1 MIEFLVIL
9 VLALIITVVVLGLM
23 IAHRRTVGTWHSPA
37 NLPVSVVH
45 GRAGLA
51 RHGTAADACC
61 LDVPC
66 GAECARRQQTI
77 HSANYSEGLRDAI
90 AYPNRIKELIRQ
102 GKELD
107 ERPDRW

>member
-1 MIEFLVIL
+1 MTEFLVIL
-9 VLALIITVVVLGLM
+9 VIFLIIAVVVLGLM
-23 IAHRRTVGTWHSPA
+23 IAKRSSVATWHSPA
-37 NLPVSVVH
+37 GLPVSVVH

-51 RHGTAADACC
+51 RPGTAADACC

-77 HSANYSEGLRDAI
+77 HSANYAEGLRDCL
-90 AYPNRIKELIRQ
+90 AYPNRVKELIRQ

-107 ERPDRW
+107 ERPDR